1 MLPMA
6 KELRTGITLF
16 LLLVSMSSQAQ
27 VLISLLFGDALNSE
41 KIEFGLTGGLNRS
54 DFIGVPEAEGL
65 NNFNLGFYFHV
76 TLNPN
81 SFISTGVLVKNN
93 VGATGMPTYA
103 KGDPAFDEL
112 FQDGILTT
120 KINYFYV
127 PIMWQ
132 QRINSRWLLE
142 AGIQPGI
149 RSRAFDIFNVE
160 SNGGDLEFKKD
171 VRNEYYR
178 LDFGLVGGLGYKL
191 KKDLKSMSVGFLYYQ
206 GLVDVRIADIQNVN
220 NSSLNIYL
228 RIPIGTGEK
237 DEDL

>member
-1 MLPMA
+1 MLEMA
-6 KELRTGITLF
+6 YALRSTLILF
-16 LLLVSMSSQAQ
+16 LFFISINTQAQ
-27 VLISLLFGDALNSE
+27 VLISLLFGEALNSD

-65 NNFNLGFYFHV
+65 NNFNLGFYFHL

-112 FQDGILTT
+112 FGEGILTT

-132 QRINSRWLLE
+132 QRIHSRWLVE
-142 AGIQPGI
+142 AGVQPGL
-149 RSRAFDIFNVE
+149 RSRAFDIFNTE

-171 VRNEYYR
+171 VRNEYFR
-178 LDFGLVGGLGYKL
+178 LDFGMVGGLGYKL
-191 KKDLKSMSVGFLYYQ
+191 NKDLKSMSVGFLYYQ
-206 GLVDVRIADIQNVN
+206 GLVDVKIADAQNVQ
-220 NSSLNIYL
+220 NSSLNIYV
-228 RIPIGTGEK
+228 RIPIGAGN
-237 DEDL
+237 EDKNQ